1 MDPFILA
8 EDDGGVDVHFLWLTC
23 HRKALIERKV
33 ARQRGGQKLGNVRHA
48 SQDTLST
55 EELGQRLAWVVRQAR
70 DDEEALS
77 LGT

>member
-48 SQDTLST
+48 SQPDPTDYA
-55 EELGQRLAWVVRQAR
+55 GQIALPWGGAGGSEGSAR
-70 DDEEALS
+70 AS
-77 LGT
+77 I